1 MKNKRKKY
9 AKILLA
15 VIVAFLIGLCNLYV
29 YSLKNIDNSNSTK
42 NTIKNEDEVALY
54 NRGGA
59 DGAGTTRKPPGM
71 PEEAKRHSQTVKAGG
86 TYNPNKD
93 RGNVR
98 VPTLPRTSSGGN
110 NGGHSKGGNKKK
122 STATTTTTKKTKG
135 GKIYVANNGD
145 SAKDFRSVEIS
156 GVLSN
161 GKWVDREW
169 GDTRDI
175 CVNKKCSLQVR
186 DCYNDCKTRLKAE
199 TADGTISNDKIGWTK
214 DGIMTNLKGRTIDV
228 ETKGGVAVEV
238 WKPCIV
244 GRTCPGTTTTS
255 NTGSESKDQSGGGNT
270 TKPSGGGAP
279 TSPSGGN
286 GGGSGGGSSTTT
298 PTTKSSSDSY
308 PDKINKEVF
317 AKGEQYGGETIKCG
331 DKLYVTA
338 CNKDS
343 DPICQVTKINGKKVT
358 NTFIKK
364 SNYTENEADTGCYQ
378 NATRYV
384 KKDSSYYTNI
394 DLTKGKKTFPCG
406 EQVTLKKTMDV
417 ACNSKSCEVEYKGS
431 TIYLEKDAL
440 ITYKP
445 TCSNDPAG
453 TCTSS
458 EKQNNVIGDV
468 TMKLCKND
476 DTPEKRNQMVT
487 CAQDYKLYYKLAPD
501 GDYCKE
507 NNDSTCYREY
517 IYSCVY
523 GKAPGI
529 SASAGIIGSNGLG
542 LINITGYDYGNVGL
556 KGYFLSAGNTPSENY
571 DWKSFDSNNKATESQ
586 PAGTYFVWAKNNKG
600 IMSNSVLVKVY
611 DADLSTTMNA
621 FGVVD
626 ENSGNVLSLKQLD
639 NKVANADQIVDAKYA
654 LLSNKLLADSNG
666 TGYDQLTTAYEIT
679 TTSNKIALYATLT
692 SDDASYLEGY
702 EPRTVDLDYGE
713 NSIIIGIINKD
724 GKQRFYTFI
733 VNRVDDRNNDNT
745 LSSIKLSKGKINFD
759 PYVTN
764 YDVEIS
770 KNTKKVSINA
780 ELNSENA
787 GFVVGYE
794 PRTIEITEDKQSA
807 IIKVMSDAG
816 NVRSYVITFIKKDYV
831 EEPGNSA
838 YLSSLTVPGTQLSFD
853 RDVYEYTVTVPYET
867 DRVPIYAFAESE
879 NAEVNIGDSTFL
891 EVGTNL
897 VEIEVKNGKNVKI
910 YNLYIIRKE
919 AGLDISNSTRLGM
932 LSIKGYD
939 INFDPNVLDY
949 TVKIKREKTLMIAA
963 TPESN
968 RADIYM
974 YGNNDLTGFSTV
986 RVKVIAENGLTQ
998 VYSIDIKKDA
1008 YNKKLEIIVASV
1020 GCLIIVISGI
1030 IIITTR
1036 KKNKK
1041 KEYMEG

>member
-1 MKNKRKKY
+1 MKNKRQKY
-9 AKILLA
+9 GKILLA
-15 VIVAFLIGLCNLYV
+15 VIIAFLIGLCNLYV
-29 YSLKNIDNSNSTK
+29 YSLKNNDNDNLA
-42 NTIKNEDEVALY
+42 KNEKGIAL
-54 NRGGA
+54 NDIGGA
-59 DGAGTTRKPPGM
+59 NGAGTTKKQTNANKTPQKPVGM
-71 PEEAKRHSQTVKAGG
+71 PEEARRHSEAIKNQGGQGSYNAKTDVVKTNAPKKNN
-86 TYNPNKD
+86 TTKP
-93 RGNVR
+93 
-98 VPTLPRTSSGGN
+98 PTTKS
-110 NGGHSKGGNKKK
+110 SKGGKM
-122 STATTTTTKKTKG
+122 
-135 GKIYVANNGD
+135 IVANNGN
-145 SAKDFRSVEIS
+145 SAADFKSVNITA
-156 GVLSN
+156 VLSN
-161 GKWVDREW
+161 GKWIDKMW
-169 GDTRDI
+169 GTTEDVCDGQ
-175 CVNKKCSLQVR
+175 KCSVQVR
-186 DCYNDCKTRLKAE
+186 DCYNDCETRL
-199 TADGTISNDKIGWTK
+199 TAQPLEPTISDSVIGWTK
-214 DGIMTNLKGRTIDV
+214 NGTLTNLTGRTVDV
-228 ETKGGVAVEV
+228 ETKDGTAVDV
-238 WKPCIV
+238 WKPCIK
-244 GRTCPGTTTTS
+244 GKTCPGTTSTATS
-255 NTGSESKDQSGGGNT
+255 NSGSESSSNSGSSSGNT
-270 TKPSGGGAP
+270 TP
-279 TSPSGGN
+279 TTSKNTGGN
-286 GGGSGGGSSTTT
+286 GGGSSTTT
-298 PTTKSSSDSY
+298 PTTNKNTDSY

-317 AKGEQYGGETIKCG
+317 AKDEQYSGETIKCG
-331 DKLYVTA
+331 DKLYIVA
-338 CNKDS
+338 CNNDS
-343 DPICQVTKINGKKVT
+343 DPICQVMQINGKKVT

-364 SNYTENEADTGCYQ
+364 SNYTENETDTGCYQ

-384 KKDSSYYTNI
+384 KKDSSYYTDSNLSK
-394 DLTKGKKTFPCG
+394 DKKTFPCG
-406 EQVTLKKTMDV
+406 EKVTLKKSMDV
-417 ACNSKSCEVEYKGS
+417 ACNDKSCEVEYNGS

-445 TCSNDPAG
+445 TCSSDPAG
-453 TCTSS
+453 TCNSS
-458 EKQNNVIGDV
+458 EKQNNAIGDV
-468 TMKLCKND
+468 TIKLCKKD
-476 DTPEKRNQMVT
+476 DTAQKRNEMVT
-487 CAQDYKLYYKLAPD
+487 CAQDYKLYYKLAPE
-501 GDYCKE
+501 GDYCKD
-507 NNDSTCYREY
+507 NNSETCYREY

-529 SASAGIIGSNGLG
+529 SASAGIIGTNGLG

-571 DWKSFDSNNKATESQ
+571 EWKKFDSDNKATESQ

-611 DADLSTTMNA
+611 DADLSTTMKA
-621 FGVVD
+621 FSIMD
-626 ENSGNVLSLKQLD
+626 ENTGSTLSLKQLD
-639 NKVANADQIVDAKYA
+639 NKVANVDQIVDAKYA

-692 SDDASYLEGY
+692 SNDASYLEGY
-702 EPRTVDLDYGE
+702 EPRTVDLEYGE
-713 NSIIIGIINKD
+713 NSIIIGIVNKD

-745 LSSIKLSKGKINFD
+745 IKSIKLSKGKINFD

-831 EEPGNSA
+831 EEPNSSA

-853 RDVYEYTVTVPYET
+853 RDVYEYTVTIPYET

-879 NAEVNIGDSTFL
+879 NAEVTIGDSTFL
-891 EVGTNL
+891 EVGTNQ

-932 LSIKGYD
+932 LSIKGYN
-939 INFDPNVLDY
+939 INFDSEILDY

-998 VYSIDIKKDA
+998 IYSIDIKKDA

-1030 IIITTR
+1030 IIVSTR

>member
-9 AKILLA
+9 AKILMTFLITCIIGLSNIYYVLYCNEKKINLSEDQVNDLA
-15 VIVAFLIGLCNLYV
+15 WWPFKKNTTKAAGNANKPVGGSAAAAKNTTAKTTNRKYGGSVAAGASPNKTNTTRFTRDVGFVISPIRPNKTAATVPTTKRPKTTGNTGGNSGGSGKKNTTTTAKKIVAVKKSGEVDGGTINNNGAIDSV
-29 YSLKNIDNSNSTK
+29 NI
-42 NTIKNEDEVALY
+42 TINNGKIE
-54 NRGGA
+54 RR
-59 DGAGTTRKPPGM
+59 GAGSNVAASCNNRTACTITLDAKVTNSEDADKVVWYKDGKLTNIRGAHAETMFDASSSTTYTACIQGKTCPGDVQS
-71 PEEAKRHSQTVKAGG
+71 PNLG
-86 TYNPNKD
+86 NPYS
-93 RGNVR
+93 
-98 VPTLPRTSSGGN
+98 PSGGGN
-110 NGGHSKGGNKKK
+110 SGSGDKGTTK
-122 STATTTTTKKTKG
+122 TTTTKKETDNYPNK
-135 GKIYVANNGD
+135 
-145 SAKDFRSVEIS
+145 
-156 GVLSN
+156 
-161 GKWVDREW
+161 VD
-169 GDTRDI
+169 
-175 CVNKKCSLQVR
+175 
-186 DCYNDCKTRLKAE
+186 
-199 TADGTISNDKIGWTK
+199 
-214 DGIMTNLKGRTIDV
+214 
-228 ETKGGVAVEV
+228 
-238 WKPCIV
+238 
-244 GRTCPGTTTTS
+244 
-255 NTGSESKDQSGGGNT
+255 
-270 TKPSGGGAP
+270 
-279 TSPSGGN
+279 
-286 GGGSGGGSSTTT
+286 
-298 PTTKSSSDSY
+298 
-308 PDKINKEVF
+308 KEVF
-317 AKGEQYGGETIKCG
+317 AKGEGEGGESIQCG
-331 DKLYVTA
+331 DKLYIAA
-338 CNKDS
+338 CSNDA
-343 DPICQVTKINGKKVT
+343 DPICQVTKINGKDVK
-358 NTFIKK
+358 NTFIMK
-364 SNYTENEADTGCYQ
+364 SNYTENEAETGCYQ

-384 KKDSSYYTNI
+384 KKDSSYYTDS

-406 EQVTLKKTMDV
+406 EQVTLKKTMDLV
-417 ACNSKSCEVEYKGS
+417 CNNKSCEVEYKGS

-445 TCSNDPAG
+445 TCSNDSTG

-458 EKQNNVIGDV
+458 EKQNNIIGDV
-468 TMKLCKND
+468 TIKLCKND
-476 DTPEKRNQMVT
+476 DTSEKRNEIVT

-507 NNDSTCYREY
+507 SNDSTCYREY

-556 KGYFLSAGNTPSENY
+556 KGYFLSAGVPPTESSS
-571 DWKSFDSNNKATESQ
+571 WSKFDINNKASESQ
-586 PAGTYFVWAKNNKG
+586 PAGTYFVWAMNNKN

-621 FGVVD
+621 FD
-626 ENSGNVLSLKQLD
+626 IIDDNTNEVLTMNQLD
-639 NKVANADQIVDAKYA
+639 NKVANVDQIVDAKYA
-654 LLSNKLLADSNG
+654 LLSNHLLADSNG
-666 TGYDQLTTAYEIT
+666 TGFDKLTTAYEIT

-692 SDDASYLEGY
+692 STDARYIDGY

-713 NSIIIGIINKD
+713 NIVIIGILNKN
-724 GKQRFYTFI
+724 GKRRTYTFI
-733 VNRVDDRNNDNT
+733 VNRVDDRQNDNT
-745 LSSIKLSKGKINFD
+745 LSNIKLSKGKIDFD

-780 ELNSENA
+780 ELNSETA

-794 PRTIEITEDKQSA
+794 PRTIDITEDKQSA
-807 IIKVMSDAG
+807 VIKVMSDAG
-816 NVRSYVITFIKKDYV
+816 NIRSYVITFIKKDYV
-831 EEPGNSA
+831 DEQSNSA
-838 YLSSLTVPGTQLSFD
+838 YLSSITVPGTQLSFD
-853 RDVYEYTVTVPYET
+853 RDIYNYTVTVPYET
-867 DRVPIYAFAESE
+867 DHIPVYAFAESE
-879 NAEVNIGDSTFL
+879 NAEVTISDSSFL
-891 EVGTNL
+891 VVGTNQI
-897 VEIEVKNGKNVKI
+897 EIEVKNGKNTKI

-919 AGLDISNSTRLGM
+919 YGLDISNSTRLGM

-1030 IIITTR
+1030 IIIATR